1 MLIDSDNEVFKGV
14 VYILSRRF
22 EAHFDLGL
30 DGGRRFE
37 GRFDMGLDGEWQW
50 GVSQAEFSQHENTTL
65 LGSLFSLMF

>member
-1 MLIDSDNEVFKGV
+1 VTFDDCIFLRLSMLIDSNNEVFKGV

-37 GRFDMGLDGEWQW
+37 GRFDMGLDGE
-50 GVSQAEFSQHENTTL
+50 
-65 LGSLFSLMF
+65 